1 MSDTVDRHP
10 LLALSRRAATST
22 GSVARDIAF
31 AVRSLRRAPALAA
44 TIVLTLALG
53 IGATTAMF
61 SIVNG
66 VLLAPLPFENADRL
80 VWTVN
85 RGTRPYDAMSQPD
98 FDDWARL
105 NDSFEA
111 VGSYLIA
118 QVGLAGGSTPVHLAS
133 AEVTGNWFTM
143 LGVRMTAGRS
153 IVPDD
158 EGPGAPKVVVLSH
171 RLWQTQFGADRSIVG
186 RTVLLDGTRHTVVG
200 VAPASFNLPSDVDIW
215 RPGTVRK
222 DWTIRGNRLYKGPVA
237 LIKRGTSFD
246 QARQKARLVAAQLRA
261 AYPTDEAG
269 LDFDIEP
276 LRDYLVGNSARL
288 IVVLFGA
295 VAALLLIACA
305 NVATLLLVRATSRST
320 EIGIRLA
327 LGAGAR
333 RVASQLLVESLLLSA
348 VGAGLGVMLAELV
361 VGAVVRGQGAALPLL
376 TNVGIDWRVLAFA
389 VAVTVGAGLTFGLAP
404 ALHSARTDVVSALK
418 SGSRRASAHRG
429 ASSARSMLVALELAL
444 VVPLLVSAA
453 LLAQSFTR
461 LVRVDP
467 GFRADHIVRFDIALP
482 KCGTVWAPDTT
493 CVGVE
498 GPRYMTDASVEAFSR
513 ELDARLRALPGIEQV
528 AITFGA
534 PFTDW
539 AKQGSMITVDGVAPP
554 PVGVTNPVEM
564 KATTPGYFAMLGVP
578 ILQGRDFS
586 AGDREGARRVLI
598 VSEGAVK
605 AYFGGQA
612 PIGKHLREGPLD
624 IGEVIG
630 VVADTKTQGLNTRP
644 EPAVYQAYWQS
655 PVYYLT
661 ALVQSRTDL
670 GPVMAAARTQVAAI
684 DPTLPLFHLMPFGDA
699 VEASAAPAKL
709 AANVVTGFA
718 ASALLLA
725 MIGIYGI
732 VSYTVRERHRE
743 LGIRLALGAPRGRLV
758 RLVVRDGMMV
768 ATVGLAVGLVIAG
781 ASGRLLRGLL
791 FGVTATDPASYA
803 VVCVALG
810 ALVVCAAWIPARRAA
825 SVDPLVAM
833 RPE

>member
-1 MSDTVDRHP
+1 MSDAVGRYS
-10 LLALSRRAATST
+10 LFELSRRAAFAAM
-22 GSVARDIAF
+22 SVGRDLAF
-31 AVRSLRRAPALAA
+31 AVRSLRKAPAFAA
-44 TIVLTLALG
+44 TVVLTLALG

-66 VLLAPLPFENADRL
+66 VLLAPLPFGNADRL

-118 QVGLAGGSTPVHLAS
+118 QVGLAGGATPVHLTS

-143 LGVRMTAGRS
+143 LGVRMDVGRS
-153 IVPDD
+153 VVPAD
-158 EGPGAPKVVVLSH
+158 EGVGLPKVVVLSH
-171 RLWQTQFGADRSIVG
+171 RIWQTQFGADRSIVG
-186 RTVLLDGTRHTVVG
+186 RTVLLDGTRHTVIG
-200 VAPASFNLPSDVDIW
+200 VAPASFNLPSGVDIW
-215 RPGTVRK
+215 RPRIPRK
-222 DWTIRGNRLYKGPVA
+222 ELGIRGNRFYRGPVA
-237 LIKRGTSFD
+237 LLKRGVSFD

-261 AYPTDEAG
+261 AYPADEAG
-269 LDFDIEP
+269 LEFDIEP
-276 LRDYLVGNSARL
+276 LRDYLVGNSTRL
-288 IVVLFGA
+288 VVVLFGA

-333 RVASQLLVESLLLSA
+333 RIASQLIVESLLLSV
-348 VGAGLGVMLAELV
+348 VGAALGVVLAELV
-361 VGAVVRGQGAALPLL
+361 VGAVVAGQSAALPLL

-389 VAVTVGAGLTFGLAP
+389 VTVTVAAGLAFGLAP

-418 SGSRRASAHRG
+418 SGSRGASAHQG
-429 ASSARSMLVALELAL
+429 ASGARSMLVALELTL
-444 VVPLLVSAA
+444 VVPLLVGAT
-453 LLAQSFTR
+453 LLSQSFAR

-482 KCGTVWAPDTT
+482 KCGTIWSPDTT

-498 GPRYMTDASVEAFSR
+498 GPRYMTDASVEGFAR
-513 ELDARLRALPGIEQV
+513 ELDARLRALPGTEQV

-534 PFTDW
+534 PFTEW
-539 AKQGSMITVDGVAPP
+539 AKQGSTITVDGVAPP
-554 PVGVTNPVEM
+554 PVGVSNPVEM

-586 AGDREGARRVLI
+586 AADRQGTPRVII
-598 VSEGAVK
+598 VSEGTVK
-605 AYFGGQA
+605 AYFAGQD
-612 PIGKHLREGPLD
+612 PIGKHLRDDPID
-624 IGEVIG
+624 FGEVIG
-630 VVADTKTQGLNTRP
+630 VVGDTKTQGLSTRP

-661 ALVQSRTDL
+661 ALVRSRAGAGT
-670 GPVMAAARTQVAAI
+670 VMAAARTQVAAI
-684 DPTLPLFHLMPFGDA
+684 DPTLPLFHLMPYGDA
-699 VEASAAPAKL
+699 VDASAAPAKL
-709 AANVVTGFA
+709 AASVVTGFA

-725 MIGIYGI
+725 MIGIYGV

-743 LGIRLALGAPRGRLV
+743 LGIRIALGAPQGRLV
-758 RLVVRDGMMV
+758 RLVVRDGIVV
-768 ATVGLAVGLVIAG
+768 ATAGLAVGLVIAV

-791 FGVTATDPASYA
+791 FGVTATDPSSY
-803 VVCVALG
+803 VMVSVALI
-810 ALVVCAAWIPARRAA
+810 ALVVAAAWIPARRAA
-825 SVDPLVAM
+825 SIDPLVTM